1 MIDTK
6 SEYLKLLSECDVDEG
21 LVEWLVNNGF
31 FESPATTKFHHS
43 YDGGLCKH
51 SLEVANL
58 MVKLNDWLKFNL
70 NREELLR
77 VGLLHDISKALCYEK
92 SAVNKKIYS
101 PDGNKFDELGNF
113 YWQSQLEYRFKD
125 DAEQLGNYGFTS
137 YLIASKYVSFTGQE
151 VGALSN
157 YVYVVNPNN
166 CVNTMRLME
175 NNQLLTL
182 LHVADTLSSY
192 GGINDLSL

>member
-1 MIDTK
+1 MEDSK
-6 SEYLKLLSECDVDEG
+6 VKYLKMLSECDVDEG

-43 YDGGLCKH
+43 YEGGLCTH
-51 SLEVANL
+51 SVEVATL
-58 MVKLNDWLKFNL
+58 MFKLNRSL
-70 NREELLR
+70 NFGLDGEVVVRT
-77 VGLLHDISKALCYEK
+77 GLLHDISKALCYEK
-92 SAVNKKIYS
+92 SAVNKKVYS

-125 DAEQLGNYGFTS
+125 DVDQLGNYGFTS
-137 YLIASKYVSFTGQE
+137 YMIASPYVNLTAME
-151 VGALSN
+151 IGALSN
-157 YVYVVNPNN
+157 YIYVTNPNS

-175 NNQLLTL
+175 NNPLLTL